1 MPAFSQRAQPG
12 FLASVTS
19 PAEARLALA
28 CGADII
34 DAKNPMLGAYG
45 ALPIAVVRAI
55 RQAMPARVP
64 VSATIGDGTH
74 DQLLAAAQAMATQ
87 TGCTYLKVAL
97 THDKDTTAFI
107 RELGQLNLGK
117 TRLVGMLLADQDP
130 DLGWIAAMAEAGFA
144 GAMLD
149 TADKSSG
156 ALPDVL
162 EAVTLS
168 QFITTTQKSGL
179 FAGVAGS
186 LRLSHVA
193 DLVRLKPNVIGFRGA
208 LCAGTN
214 RTQALDSEAVGAV
227 RRRLDETMAAA

>member
-1 MPAFSQRAQPG
+1 MPVTEAQPA

-19 PAEARLALA
+19 PAEANLALA
-28 CGADII
+28 GGADVI

-45 ALPIAVVRAI
+45 ALPIAMVQAI
-55 RQAMPARVP
+55 CQATPARIP

-74 DQLLAAAQAMATQ
+74 EQVLAAARAMAIQ
-87 TGCTYLKVAL
+87 SGCTYIKIAL
-97 THDKDTTAFI
+97 THDPDTASLIKD
-107 RELGQLNLGK
+107 LGALKLGK
-117 TRLVGMLLADQDP
+117 TRLVGMLLADQNP
-130 DLGWIAAMAEAGFA
+130 DLGLIAVMASVGFA

-149 TADKSSG
+149 TADKSAG

-162 EAVTLS
+162 DAVTLS
-168 QFITTTQKSGL
+168 QFITTTQTAGL

-208 LCAGTN
+208 LCVGSH
-214 RTQALDSEAVGAV
+214 RTQALDREAVVAV
-227 RRRLDETMAAA
+227 RRRMDETMAAA

>member
-1 MPAFSQRAQPG
+1 MPVTEAQPA

-19 PAEARLALA
+19 PTEASLAVA
-28 CGADII
+28 GGADVI

-45 ALPIAVVRAI
+45 ALPYAVVRAI
-55 RQAMPARVP
+55 RQATPASMP

-74 DQLLAAAQAMATQ
+74 DQLLAAAHAMSSQ
-87 TGCTYLKVAL
+87 TGCTYIKIAL
-97 THDKDTTAFI
+97 THDHDTAALIKD
-107 RELGQLNLGK
+107 LGALKLGK
-117 TRLVGMLLADQDP
+117 TRLVGMLLADQYP
-130 DLGWIAAMAEAGFA
+130 DLGLIAAMASAGFA

-149 TADKSSG
+149 TADKTAG

-162 EAVTLS
+162 EAVTVA
-168 QFITTTQKSGL
+168 QFIITTQKSGL

-208 LCAGTN
+208 LCVGTL
-214 RTQALDSEAVGAV
+214 RTQALDREAIRAV
-227 RRRLDETMAAA
+227 RRRMDETRVAA

>member
-1 MPAFSQRAQPG
+1 MPVTEAQPA

-19 PAEARLALA
+19 PTEAMMAIA
-28 CGADII
+28 GGADII

-45 ALPIAVVRAI
+45 ALPTAVVQAI
-55 RQAMPARVP
+55 RRATPARVP

-74 DQLLAAAQAMATQ
+74 EQVLAAARAMAIQ
-87 TGCTYLKVAL
+87 TGCTYIKIAL
-97 THDKDTTAFI
+97 TQDHNTAALI
-107 RELGQLNLGK
+107 RELGALNLGK
-117 TRLVGMLLADQDP
+117 TRLVGMLLADQNP
-130 DLGWIAAMAEAGFA
+130 DLDLIAVLAMAGFA

-149 TADKSSG
+149 TADKSAG

-162 EAVTLS
+162 EVVTLS
-168 QFITTTQKSGL
+168 QFITTTQKFGL

-214 RTQALDSEAVGAV
+214 RTHALSGDAVRAV
-227 RRRLDETMAAA
+227 RRRMDETMAAA